1 MKAEYYVIRKKKT
14 GKYFS
19 NSSYCYW
26 VDFGGAVK
34 FYKSRAIAENVINNK
49 RYGLGEGFEVIK
61 VICEVAE

>member
-19 NSSYCYW
+19 NSYFYW

-34 FYKSRAIAENVINNK
+34 FYKSRAIAEGVINNK
-49 RYGLGEGFEVIK
+49 KYGLGEGHEVVK
-61 VICEVAE
+61 VTCEVAE